1 MCQTI
6 QEEKETVWCLCRL
19 WDLWRPWR
27 LPVMPVELVKM
38 GQEIVCYLVLKLEIP
53 HLCASVQCGIQ
64 RASQLAGV
72 FLWIPSINAWKAL
85 HTSSLGLR
93 TSRLKHWKPHTLLAR
108 PKLQASE
115 PETVPH
121 TESSSTQTAK
131 YSQHFSDDYEK
142 LLRDS
147 YRQFD
152 CEAATTLWLRIGPEQ
167 AAACFA
173 LREGN

>member
-1 MCQTI
+1 
-6 QEEKETVWCLCRL
+6 
-19 WDLWRPWR
+19 
-27 LPVMPVELVKM
+27 MPVELVKM
-38 GQEIVCYLVLKLEIP
+38 GQENCLLPCLKVGDT
-53 HLCASVQCGIQ
+53 ASVCLSAMWHSKGFPAGRSVFVDPQHQCLKSPAYFQPGSAHFSAQ
-64 RASQLAGV
+64 
-72 FLWIPSINAWKAL
+72 
-85 HTSSLGLR
+85 T
-93 TSRLKHWKPHTLLAR
+93 LKHHTLCLQGQ
-108 PKLQASE
+108 KLQASE
-115 PETVPH
+115 PETIPH